1 MTAPPAIPVRPAVG
15 QVPLPGLSSLCR
27 ANWPRLRHSLAVWAF
42 FSCTTAHAGGLDEPH
57 VNVDPC
63 PPGLV
68 LGSTVTDEMLA
79 GFRAIRAMSC
89 GHEPRAFFDRAS
101 GLPLTDDEIT
111 RRIFNGSGV
120 EVIPL
125 PGSLWA
131 MLAGI
136 TALAAIRRK
145 A

>member
-1 MTAPPAIPVRPAVG
+1 MNAPPAIPVRPAVG

-27 ANWPRLRHSLAVWAF
+27 ANCAAIASPIAIAALFLSA
-42 FSCTTAHAGGLDEPH
+42 AHAGGLDEPH

-89 GHEPRAFFDRAS
+89 SHEPRAFFDRVTGAQ
-101 GLPLTDDEIT
+101 LTDDEIT
-111 RRIFNGSGV
+111 RRIFNNSRV

-125 PGSLWA
+125 PGSVWA
-131 MLAGI
+131 MLA
-136 TALAAIRRK
+136 ALGGLAMVGRRG
-145 A
+145 